1 MRRSPVI
8 FLLGTDHRHYHQCT
22 DNGSIEY
29 ASLFAWKPNQQR
41 TLDPKGYL
49 LTYFPKQQ
57 FWKTKLDSMAHF
69 IPNNP
74 LLKSM
79 KSVLF
84 LFYFVTFM
92 YIFVVSQSFLT
103 VIQITQLILN
113 QTFFLDLNES
123 VKFEETTNMNDDG
136 HKVIVFFKRRKRII
150 LSYFIINE
158 LF

>member
-1 MRRSPVI
+1 MPL
-8 FLLGTDHRHYHQCT
+8 FLPESLTNKEH
-22 DNGSIEY
+22 SI
-29 ASLFAWKPNQQR
+29 QR
-41 TLDPKGYL
+41 VTYL
-49 LTYFPKQQ
+49 STYFPKQQ

-92 YIFVVSQSFLT
+92 YIFVVSQSFHSFSNYP
-103 VIQITQLILN
+103 IDFKSDF
-113 QTFFLDLNES
+113 FFLDLNES

-136 HKVIVFFKRRKRII
+136 LKVIVFFKRRKRII